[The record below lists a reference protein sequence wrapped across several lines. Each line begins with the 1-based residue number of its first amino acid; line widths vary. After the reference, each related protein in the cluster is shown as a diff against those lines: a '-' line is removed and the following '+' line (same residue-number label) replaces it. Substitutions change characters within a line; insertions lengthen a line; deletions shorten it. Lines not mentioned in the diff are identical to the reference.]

1 MLTAYLTR
9 TRQLLQ
15 NPAATVA
22 LYADADLTA
31 YINTARSE
39 LAGETECVR
48 DYSTLAMA
56 AGTRSYAFSAISTSN
71 AGVFSIRGA
80 TVSIAS
86 GQRWIAPRPFP
97 YFQLYYLNNPVPT
110 PGLPRQYS
118 QFGQGTT
125 GTLYVDPVPD
135 QTYSLNLDCVCRPV
149 DLATDSTPETIPYP
163 YTDAVPYY
171 AAYLAYLSAQRAAD
185 ADRMWAEYQKFAA
198 RARQISNGPVNPA
211 QYPQSANPVRASQL
225 GLQPSGVQR

>member
-56 AGTRSYAFSAISTSN
+56 AGTPMAAAMITC
-71 AGVFSIRGA
+71 SIVPMMA
-80 TVSIAS
+80 WKTPTV
-86 GQRWIAPRPFP
+86 PR
-97 YFQLYYLNNPVPT
+97 
-110 PGLPRQYS
+110 
-118 QFGQGTT
+118 
-125 GTLYVDPVPD
+125 
-135 QTYSLNLDCVCRPV
+135 
-149 DLATDSTPETIPYP
+149 A
-163 YTDAVPYY
+163 
-171 AAYLAYLSAQRAAD
+171 
-185 ADRMWAEYQKFAA
+185 FAA
-198 RARQISNGPVNPA
+198 PGWKFF
-211 QYPQSANPVRASQL
+211 
-225 GLQPSGVQR
+225 